1 MEPGHVQPV
10 PWEPPAAGVQGGP
23 GEARAGAEGCCSP
36 GLCRICAV
44 LAVTAVGLI
53 KSGSVVG
60 AIWSLASW
68 YILGGNEVKRPLS
81 LVPSGACPQGAST

>member
-10 PWEPPAAGVQGGP
+10 PRELPAAGVQGGP

-36 GLCRICAV
+36 GLCRVCAV
-44 LAVTAVGLI
+44 LAVTAVGLTQVRVG
-53 KSGSVVG
+53 SGSNLV
-60 AIWSLASW
+60 SC
-68 YILGGNEVKRPLS
+68 ILVHSGGNGVKRPLS